1 MHYAPTWNASGLWLV
16 SRLVAIG
23 AATAVAQAA
32 SLGVLN
38 PSFESPTV
46 PNGFPAI
53 TLIDSW
59 QKTPDPGFPPGQWD
73 QLSGLFENAAVGQ
86 PRHIGN
92 ADGNQVAFL
101 FAVQGV
107 GISQQLGDTFA
118 AGVSYELSLGI
129 RGGGA
134 LTPGTTFQI
143 GLFYLDGSTPVTLGS
158 TTVTATA
165 EFATTTQLIE
175 VSATTGAVASG
186 APAVGT
192 NIGVQLLAASNNG
205 AAGIAYWEI
214 DKVAVTA
221 VPEPETYALAF
232 GGALLGV
239 AGWRRWQRS
248 R

>member
-1 MHYAPTWNASGLWLV
+1 MITRSPWSVLHVIGICSAA
-16 SRLVAIG
+16 VA
-23 AATAVAQAA
+23 AQAA
-32 SLGVLN
+32 SVPVLN
-38 PSFESPTV
+38 SSFEAPTV

-53 TLIDSW
+53 TIIDSW

-73 QLSGLFENAAVGQ
+73 QLSGLFQNAPVGSA
-86 PRHIGN
+86 RHIEN

-134 LTPGTTFQI
+134 LTPGTTFQV
-143 GLFYLDGSTPVTLGS
+143 GLYYLDGSTPVTMGS

-165 EFATTTQLIE
+165 EFATTTRLIG
-175 VSATTGAVASG
+175 VSATTATVQPG
-186 APAVGT
+186 APAVGK

-205 AAGIAYWEI
+205 APGIAYWEI
-214 DKVAVTA
+214 DQVVVSA
-221 VPEPETYALAF
+221 VPEPENYAIAI

-239 AGWRRWQRS
+239 AGWRRWRRS